1 MKKSALIIIT
11 AVVTALLLSVSA
23 FAGSYDDIFD
33 NVKISEFASYPQGT
47 LDAVQLRAFALDPN
61 GKDY

>member
-23 FAGSYDDIFD
+23 FAGSYDDVFD
-33 NVKISEFASYPQGT
+33 QVKISEFASAGNSRRVSAPR
-47 LDAVQLRAFALDPN
+47 VRN
-61 GKDY
+61 